1 MPEAPR
7 RVLVIFGTVFVG
19 VGLAI
24 ALGAAWLLER
34 AAAPAEWPTT
44 AGLVI
49 TSEVASG
56 TDTDGTRLYWPNV
69 EYRYGV
75 NDSTYV
81 GTRVRAILTRTSSDG
96 PARRVV
102 ARYPAGAA
110 VTVFY
115 DPADPSSAL
124 LDTDTGAIVGI
135 LFAAAGACVL
145 IGGAALLAHR
155 RALERG
161 PA

>member
-24 ALGAAWLLER
+24 ALGAAWILER
-34 AAAPAEWPTT
+34 AAAAAEWP
-44 AGLVI
+44 ASGGLVI

-56 TDTDGTRLYWPNV
+56 TDADGSRLYWPNV

-75 NDSTYV
+75 RDSTYV
-81 GTRVRAILTRTSSDG
+81 GTRVRAILTRASSDG

-102 ARYPAGAA
+102 ARYPVGAA

-124 LDTDTGAIVGI
+124 LETESGAVVGF

-145 IGGAALLAHR
+145 IGGAAFLAHR
-155 RALERG
+155 RAVERG
-161 PA
+161 QA